1 MALTLPLW
9 AAAPVP
15 SIVAL
20 QPLVDSEPWIYVIDM
35 LTVLVVELKANAL
48 TGIVP
53 VIVTE
58 MLMPST
64 EQPFTFSDVT
74 VPMPKPARPLPFLK
88 EPVVA
93 EDVQVTDWPA
103 VVSVTTVVPAL
114 PVVAPPGLTVHV
126 AAVANA
132 GAAAMPITAAV
143 AALVMSA
150 LPKRLRIA
158 LTPFPCRSCS
168 LPGAALVTPC
178 ARLIAERYR
187 AGVHIRDIR

>member
-1 MALTLPLW
+1 MR
-9 AAAPVP
+9 
-15 SIVAL
+15 
-20 QPLVDSEPWIYVIDM
+20 
-35 LTVLVVELKANAL
+35 
-48 TGIVP
+48 
-53 VIVTE
+53 
-58 MLMPST
+58 
-64 EQPFTFSDVT
+64 DVT

-132 GAAAMPITAAV
+132 GAAAMPMTAAV

-168 LPGAALVTPC
+168 LPGAALITPC
-178 ARLIAERYR
+178 
-187 AGVHIRDIR
+187 V

>member
-1 MALTLPLW
+1 
-9 AAAPVP
+9 
-15 SIVAL
+15 
-20 QPLVDSEPWIYVIDM
+20 M
-35 LTVLVVELKANAL
+35 LTVLVAELKASAL

-114 PVVAPPGLTVHV
+114 PVVAPPGFTVHV

-143 AALVMSA
+143 AALVISA
-150 LPKRLRIA
+150 FPKRLRIA
-158 LTPFPCRSCS
+158 LTPFPCWSSPPVRRRSCYAS
-168 LPGAALVTPC
+168 RAAHRRALSPIAALSGHKVTRWL
-178 ARLIAERYR
+178 ARDHTPE
-187 AGVHIRDIR
+187 